1 MENPAKERQHE
12 GQQDSNQQQK
22 PASAREREFNEAVE
36 RVYRRYGNDL
46 SAFYRDVRRA
56 QRAQLV
62 KRGSE

>member
-1 MENPAKERQHE
+1 MENPAREKQHE
-12 GQQDSNQQQK
+12 GQQEINSRQK

-36 RVYRRYGNDL
+36 RVYRRYGSDL